1 LRQTLLAAIP
11 ERREF
16 CVLWAPQ
23 EREREH
29 GREELRG
36 EGRETEYREAE
47 ADPDDINNRTLKKT
61 QNATKHLKQ

>member
-1 LRQTLLAAIP
+1 MGAAG
-11 ERREF
+11 
-16 CVLWAPQ
+16 

-61 QNATKHLKQ
+61 CKRKTLQST